1 MNQTGFAT
9 GRKMVTGSCLCGG
22 VKFSISGEL
31 QPLQLC
37 HCAQCRK
44 AQGTAFATALP
55 IKADA
60 FTLLSGEDLLRHFES
75 SPGKE
80 RAFCGRCGSPIYSR
94 RASRPVALRIRAG
107 LIDQP
112 LPVRP
117 AFHQHVAS
125 KANWWNI
132 ADDIK
137 QFPARPT

>member
-1 MNQTGFAT
+1 MF
-9 GRKMVTGSCLCGG
+9 TGSCLCGG

-37 HCAQCRK
+37 HCVQCRK

-55 IKADA
+55 IKTDA
-60 FTLLSGEDLLRHFES
+60 FTLRSGAELLRHFES

-80 RAFCGRCGSPIYSR
+80 RAFCSRCGSPIYSR
-94 RASRPVALRIRAG
+94 RASRPEALRVRAG
-107 LIDQP
+107 SIDQP

-125 KANWWNI
+125 KANWWTI
-132 ADDIK
+132 CDDIK
-137 QFPARPT
+137 QYPEGPT